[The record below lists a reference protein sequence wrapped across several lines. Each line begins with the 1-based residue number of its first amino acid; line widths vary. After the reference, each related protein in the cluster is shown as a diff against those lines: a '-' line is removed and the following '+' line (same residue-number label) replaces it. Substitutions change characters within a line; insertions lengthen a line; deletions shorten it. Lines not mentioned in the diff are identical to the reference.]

1 MAKRKV
7 NHTDIE
13 KLSSIYDELVQ
24 KHGKISSTFFVL
36 KAKNNMNVDPSIIT
50 SFILEKAILN
60 EEEK

>member
-24 KHGKISSTFFVL
+24 KHGKITSTFFVL

-50 SFILEKAILN
+50 SFIFEKAILN
-60 EEEK
+60 EEGK